1 MSLKMNL
8 PYPVRYALNALRR
21 AGYQAYCVGG
31 CVRDSLLGVEPNDFD
46 LTTSALP
53 EETLALF
60 KREHTL
66 TVGLKHGTITLI
78 KHGMPIEITTFRID
92 GEYEDNRRPE
102 EVTFTSHLEEDVLR
116 RDFTVNAL
124 CWNEQ
129 EDVVD
134 YVGGVDDLNAR
145 IIRCVG
151 DPDTR
156 FQEDALRILRA
167 LRFSSKLDFDI
178 DEATAQ
184 AVLRSRELLNNIAV
198 ERIAAELCK
207 LLVGKRA
214 EQVLLQFRPVM
225 EVIVPPLS
233 ALSEED
239 YLCAARRV
247 SLVPPVPEMRLAAL
261 MCDLP
266 EQQLEETALR
276 LKLSKKGRQFM
287 LTLTR
292 CAHESAPRTRSGMRR
307 LMQEVGEE
315 TLCAV
320 VELQNACALALSHLV
335 IQQGDCVTLKQLA
348 VNGQD
353 LFLLGLPR
361 KKTGD
366 MLNRLLDQVIE
377 GALPNRKE
385 ALLDYVRT
393 QMNDWLQP
401 ARSPAKPR
409 RSRKK
414 ASKPAAP
421 ETPPMDE
428 STAPA
433 AEDSAM

>member
-184 AVLRSRELLNNIAV
+184 AVLRSRELPNNIAV

-225 EVIVPPLS
+225 EVILPPLS

>member
-178 DEATAQ
+178 DEETAQ
-184 AVLRSRELLNNIAV
+184 AVLRNRELLNNIAV

-207 LLVGKRA
+207 LLAGKRA

-266 EQQLEETALR
+266 EERLEETALR

-428 STAPA
+428 PPAPA

>member
-207 LLVGKRA
+207 LLAGKRA

-315 TLCAV
+315 ALCAV

-385 ALLDYVRT
+385 ALLDYVHT
-393 QMNDWLQP
+393 QMSDWLQP
-401 ARSPAKPR
+401 ARPAAKPR

-428 STAPA
+428 PPAPA

>member
-207 LLVGKRA
+207 LLAGKRA

>member
-1 MSLKMNL
+1 M
-8 PYPVRYALNALRR
+8 
-21 AGYQAYCVGG
+21 
-31 CVRDSLLGVEPNDFD
+31 
-46 LTTSALP
+46 
-53 EETLALF
+53 
-60 KREHTL
+60 
-66 TVGLKHGTITLI
+66 
-78 KHGMPIEITTFRID
+78 
-92 GEYEDNRRPE
+92 
-102 EVTFTSHLEEDVLR
+102 
-116 RDFTVNAL
+116 
-124 CWNEQ
+124 
-129 EDVVD
+129 
-134 YVGGVDDLNAR
+134 
-145 IIRCVG
+145 
-151 DPDTR
+151 
-156 FQEDALRILRA
+156 
-167 LRFSSKLDFDI
+167 
-178 DEATAQ
+178 
-184 AVLRSRELLNNIAV
+184 LRSRELLNNIAV

-225 EVIVPPLS
+225 EVILPPLS

-428 STAPA
+428 PPAPA

>member
-276 LKLSKKGRQFM
+276 LKLSKKSRQFM

>member
-1 MSLKMNL
+1 MKMNL
-8 PYPVRYALNALRR
+8 PYPVRYALNTLRR
-21 AGYQAYCVGG
+21 AGHQAYCVGG
-31 CVRDSLLGVEPNDFD
+31 CVRDSLLGLQPNDFD

-92 GEYEDNRRPE
+92 GEYADNRRPE
-102 EVTFTSHLEEDVLR
+102 EVSFTDRLEEDVLR

-134 YVGGVDDLNAR
+134 YVGGLDDLNAR
-145 IIRCVG
+145 LIRCVG

-167 LRFSSKLDFDI
+167 LRFSSKLDFDLE
-178 DEATAQ
+178 EATAE
-184 AVLRSRELLNNIAV
+184 AVIRNRELLNHIAV
-198 ERIAAELCK
+198 ERIAAELSK
-207 LLVGKRA
+207 LLVGRRA
-214 EQVLLQFRPVM
+214 EQLLLSFRAVM
-225 EVIVPPLS
+225 EVILPPLA
-233 ALSEED
+233 ALSAEE

-247 SLVPPVPEMRLAAL
+247 LLVSPVMEIRLAAL
-261 MCDLP
+261 MCELP
-266 EQQLEETALR
+266 EEQLLETALR
-276 LKLSKKGRQFM
+276 LKLSKKSRQLL
-287 LTLTR
+287 LTLVR
-292 CAHESAPRTRSGMRR
+292 CAGESAPRTRSGMRR

-315 TLCAV
+315 ALCAV

-335 IQQGDCVTLKQLA
+335 VQQGDCVTLKQLA

-353 LFLLGLPR
+353 LFQLGLPR

-366 MLNRLLDQVIE
+366 MLNRLLEKVIE
-377 GALPNRKE
+377 GELPNQKE
-385 ALLDYVRT
+385 ALLDCART
-393 QMNDWLQP
+393 EMSEQLAP
-401 ARSPAKPR
+401 ARTAKPR
-409 RSRKK
+409 RRTRKHSRPT
-414 ASKPAAP
+414 AEE
-421 ETPPMDE
+421 ETLSPLP
-428 STAPA
+428 
-433 AEDSAM
+433 

>member
-198 ERIAAELCK
+198 ERVAAELCK
-207 LLVGKRA
+207 LLAGKRA

-225 EVIVPPLS
+225 EVILPPLS

-393 QMNDWLQP
+393 EMNDWLQP

>member
-102 EVTFTSHLEEDVLR
+102 EVTFTSHLE
-116 RDFTVNAL
+116 
-124 CWNEQ
+124 

-421 ETPPMDE
+421 ETPLMDE

>member
-307 LMQEVGEE
+307 LMQEAGEE

>member
-31 CVRDSLLGVEPNDFD
+31 CVRDSLLGLEPDDFD

-78 KHGMPIEITTFRID
+78 KRGMPIEITTFRID

-102 EVTFTSHLEEDVLR
+102 EVTFTSRLEEDVLR

-134 YVGGVDDLNAR
+134 SVGGVDDLNAR

-167 LRFSSKLDFDI
+167 LRFSSKLDFDV

-184 AVLRSRELLNNIAV
+184 AVLRNRELLHNIAV
-198 ERIAAELCK
+198 ERIAAELYK
-207 LLVGKRA
+207 LLSGRRA
-214 EQVLLQFRPVM
+214 EQVLLQFRPVI
-225 EVIVPPLS
+225 EVILPPLS

-247 SLVPPVPEMRLAAL
+247 SLVSPVPEMRLAAL
-261 MCDLP
+261 MYDLP
-266 EQQLEETALR
+266 GEQLEETAMR

-292 CAHESAPRTRSGMRR
+292 YAREGAPRTRSGMRR

-315 TLCAV
+315 ALCAV
-320 VELQNACALALSHLV
+320 VELQNACALALAHLV
-335 IQQGDCVTLKQLA
+335 IQQGDCVTLRQLA

-377 GALPNRKE
+377 GALPNQKE
-385 ALLDYVRT
+385 ALLNYVRT
-393 QMNDWLQP
+393 QMSDWLQP
-401 ARSPAKPR
+401 ARPAAKPR
-409 RSRKK
+409 RRRGKTAK
-414 ASKPAAP
+414 QPQNEQAAP
-421 ETPPMDE
+421 IEE
-428 STAPA
+428 NSC
-433 AEDSAM
+433 S

>member
-184 AVLRSRELLNNIAV
+184 AVLHSRELLNNIAV
-198 ERIAAELCK
+198 ERIAAELSK

-428 STAPA
+428 PPAPA

>member
-167 LRFSSKLDFDI
+167 LRFSSKLDFDV

-184 AVLRSRELLNNIAV
+184 AVLRNRELLNNIAV
-198 ERIAAELCK
+198 ERIATELCK
-207 LLVGKRA
+207 LLAGKRA

-247 SLVPPVPEMRLAAL
+247 SLVSPVPEMRLAAL

-266 EQQLEETALR
+266 EQQLEEAALR

-393 QMNDWLQP
+393 EMNDWLQP

-428 STAPA
+428 PPAPA

>member
-315 TLCAV
+315 ALCAV

>member
-207 LLVGKRA
+207 LLAGKRA

-247 SLVPPVPEMRLAAL
+247 SLMPPVPEMRLAAL

-421 ETPPMDE
+421 ETPLMDE

>member
-207 LLVGKRA
+207 LLAGKRA

-225 EVIVPPLS
+225 EVILPPLS

-307 LMQEVGEE
+307 LMQEVG
-315 TLCAV
+315 
-320 VELQNACALALSHLV
+320 
-335 IQQGDCVTLKQLA
+335 
-348 VNGQD
+348 
-353 LFLLGLPR
+353 
-361 KKTGD
+361 
-366 MLNRLLDQVIE
+366 
-377 GALPNRKE
+377 
-385 ALLDYVRT
+385 
-393 QMNDWLQP
+393 
-401 ARSPAKPR
+401 
-409 RSRKK
+409 
-414 ASKPAAP
+414 
-421 ETPPMDE
+421 
-428 STAPA
+428 
-433 AEDSAM
+433 

>member
-1 MSLKMNL
+1 MKMNL

-31 CVRDSLLGVEPNDFD
+31 CVRDSLLGLEPSDFD

-102 EVTFTSHLEEDVLR
+102 EVSFTTHLEEDVLR

-134 YVGGVDDLNAR
+134 YVGGLDDLDAHL
-145 IIRCVG
+145 IRCVG

-167 LRFSSKLDFDI
+167 LRFSSKLDFDLE
-178 DEATAQ
+178 EATAE
-184 AVLRSRELLNNIAV
+184 AVIRNRELLNHIAV
-198 ERIAAELCK
+198 ERIATELYK
-207 LLVGKRA
+207 LLAGRRA
-214 EQVLLQFRPVM
+214 EQILLSFRPVM
-225 EVIVPPLS
+225 EVILPPLS
-233 ALSEED
+233 ALSGEE

-247 SLVPPVPEMRLAAL
+247 SLVSPVPEMRLAAL

-266 EQQLEETALR
+266 EEQLLDTAIR

-292 CAHESAPRTRSGMRR
+292 YAREGAPRTRSGMRR

-315 TLCAV
+315 ALPAV
-320 VELQNACALALSHLV
+320 VELQNACALSLAHLV

-348 VNGQD
+348 VDGQD
-353 LFLLGLPR
+353 LFQLGLPR

-366 MLNRLLDQVIE
+366 MLSRLLDRVIE
-377 GALPNRKE
+377 GELPNHKE
-385 ALLDYVRT
+385 ELLAWVRT
-393 QMNDWLQP
+393 EMSEWLAP
-401 ARSPAKPR
+401 AHPSTSRRRTRK
-409 RSRKK
+409 RSRPK
-414 ASKPAAP
+414 AEE
-421 ETPPMDE
+421 ETISPPQ
-428 STAPA
+428 
-433 AEDSAM
+433 

>member
-31 CVRDSLLGVEPNDFD
+31 CVRDSLLGLEPDDFD

-78 KHGMPIEITTFRID
+78 KRGMPIEITTFRID

-102 EVTFTSHLEEDVLR
+102 EVTFTSRLEEDVLR

-184 AVLRSRELLNNIAV
+184 AVLRNRELLNNIAV
-198 ERIAAELCK
+198 ERIATELCK
-207 LLVGKRA
+207 LLAGKRA

-247 SLVPPVPEMRLAAL
+247 SLVSPVPEMRLAAL

-393 QMNDWLQP
+393 EMNDWLQP

-428 STAPA
+428 PPAPA